1 MFTLS
6 KPAQDEHLGTVA
18 YESLEYR
25 ANNQEWRFLRMMF
38 AGANSWLNLDE
49 MGVINPTA
57 LTERF
62 LPREPAE
69 QPEDYLNRLYRSP
82 FDDRFA
88 QSIRKFVNLILNN
101 GVKAAVPAEIEPHL
115 DNIDNQGSTLRSFL
129 KQAMIAALRDGHTFV
144 LVDYPP
150 PDFAIRSEADRLR
163 AGRRPAWV
171 HYHADQLIF
180 HRSIVQNGQTHLA
193 YAVLRELATIAG
205 DSTER
210 EAVRYRVLKAGYTE
224 TIADQVVAFGSRWE
238 LWEEQPDPQD
248 KSKVIL
254 VMIDEGVF
262 STGKIPLTCWYG
274 GLRTG
279 FFRSRPPLQA
289 LADLNL
295 THYQVK
301 SDHLRKIH
309 LCCLPVPELRDS
321 MRPPGQ
327 ALAIGPNTFVH
338 IMDPQGGFNWKE
350 PLATSIEQTRRE
362 VQDLEGAMD
371 ILSAAY
377 LSNPGDRQAAA
388 TTMMQ
393 AAEIEAHL
401 TDFATAI
408 GEGAKDALA
417 LHAEYMGLSDGGTI
431 ELSGDIIKEKGIDS
445 QMMLALT
452 NLANQLLVMVQ
463 AGPGGEKIALLLL
476 RLLQLNYFIPP
487 DWEIDGLLPGGQTA
501 P

>member
-6 KPAQDEHLGTVA
+6 KPAQDERMGTVA

-49 MGVINPTA
+49 TGVIHPTA

-69 QPEDYLNRLYRSP
+69 QPDDYLNRLYRSP

-101 GVKAAVPAEIEPHL
+101 GVKAMVPAEIEPHL
-115 DNIDNQGSTLRSFL
+115 ENIDNQGSTARSFL

-163 AGRRPAWV
+163 AGRRAAWV

-180 HRSIVQNGQTHLA
+180 HRTIVQNGQTHLA

-210 EAVRYRVLKAGYTE
+210 QAVRYRVLKGGYTQM
-224 TIADQVVAFGSRWE
+224 IADQVVSFGPRWE
-238 LWEEQPDPQD
+238 LWEDQTDPKD
-248 KSKVIL
+248 KSKIIT

-262 STGKIPLTCWYG
+262 TTREIPLSCWYG

-327 ALAIGPNTFVH
+327 PLAIGPNTFVH

-408 GEGAKDALA
+408 GEGAEEALA
-417 LHAEYMGLSDGGTI
+417 FHAEYMGLSDGGTI

-452 NLANQLLVMVQ
+452 NLANQLLAMLQ
-463 AGPGGEKIALLLL
+463 AGPVGQKTARLLLD
-476 RLLQLNYFIPP
+476 LLQLNYFIPP
-487 DWEIDGLLPGGQTA
+487 DWDLDALLAGADTA